1 LIHQNNNDLNER
13 IISLDVLRGIA
24 VLGIFWMNIQAF
36 AAPFSSYSNP
46 MAYGDLTGANFWA
59 WAIAHVFGEFKF
71 MTIFSIL
78 FGVGIVIFYQRAESK
93 GLNAFDLNMQRMLW
107 LMAFG
112 MVHAYVIW
120 FGDIL
125 FLYAVCGLVVVKC
138 IELPLKKLL
147 ILAVVLFLVPVIL
160 IYFMHLIFW
169 VAGEEL
175 LSEVMPFWAP
185 SDAELAKEIAA
196 YKGSW
201 LQARIYSAETAFSIQ
216 SSGLFFFGWRGV
228 ACMLL
233 GVAMLR
239 TGFISA
245 ALQSK
250 TYVYIAVVGLALG
263 LGLSSIGVIK
273 NVSNQFS
280 FVYSG
285 SIGTL
290 YNYIG
295 SLATSVAYIALVM
308 LLVKSKAF
316 QIIKVLLMNVGKMA
330 LSNYIMQS
338 VIATFIFYGFG
349 LGYFGD
355 LSRVSLIYIVL
366 LVWAIQLVSSSLWLS
381 RFQQGPLEQLW
392 RYLTYR

>member
-1 LIHQNNNDLNER
+1 
-13 IISLDVLRGIA
+13 
-24 VLGIFWMNIQAF
+24 
-36 AAPFSSYSNP
+36 
-46 MAYGDLTGANFWA
+46 
-59 WAIAHVFGEFKF
+59 
-71 MTIFSIL
+71 
-78 FGVGIVIFYQRAESK
+78 
-93 GLNAFDLNMQRMLW
+93 
-107 LMAFG
+107 
-112 MVHAYVIW
+112 
-120 FGDIL
+120 
-125 FLYAVCGLVVVKC
+125 
-138 IELPLKKLL
+138 
-147 ILAVVLFLVPVIL
+147 
-160 IYFMHLIFW
+160 
-169 VAGEEL
+169 
-175 LSEVMPFWAP
+175 
-185 SDAELAKEIAA
+185 
-196 YKGSW
+196 
-201 LQARIYSAETAFSIQ
+201 
-216 SSGLFFFGWRGV
+216 
-228 ACMLL
+228 
-233 GVAMLR
+233 MLR

-366 LVWAIQLVSSSLWLS
+366 PVS
-381 RFQQGPLEQLW
+381 
-392 RYLTYR
+392 YTHLTLPTIYSV